1 MPPIRPA
8 AAALAILILAAAPAS
23 AQRRVTFGAA
33 AGYLAAGGG
42 DPAWR
47 DDARGPAL
55 GVAAGLRLGDHTALV
70 AEGGYQHFG
79 SLRSSF
85 ACDETQCVNPQTFVT
100 VERRSGI
107 TVDLLFRVHS
117 AAGRVRPYGVAG
129 LGHPTMRPRART
141 IGTAPDGTVV
151 TDDSYGSDS
160 QAVGVVFGGGVEVGP
175 PSAGIA
181 FTAGVR
187 ARAAVSGYDGGPTL
201 VRMGALMIGVV
212 LR

>member
-1 MPPIRPA
+1 MRSIRRA
-8 AAALAILILAAAPAS
+8 AVVLAILVFAAAPAS
-23 AQRRVTFGAA
+23 AQRQVTFGIG

-55 GVAAGLRLGDHTALV
+55 GVAAGLRLGGHTALV
-70 AEGGYQHFG
+70 AEGGYQRFG
-79 SLRSSF
+79 TLRNTF
-85 ACDETQCVNPQTFVT
+85 VCDETQCVNPQTFVT

-117 AAGRVRPYGVAG
+117 AAGSVRPYGVVG
-129 LGHPTMRPRART
+129 LGHATMRPRART

-151 TDDSYGSDS
+151 TDDRYGSDT
-160 QAVGVVFGGGVEVGP
+160 QAVGVVFGGGVEVGSP
-175 PSAGIA
+175 DAGIA

-187 ARAAVSGYDGGPTL
+187 ARAAVIGYDGGPTL
-201 VRMGALMIGVV
+201 VRMGSVIIGVV